1 MKFKNLFE
9 VREFINELI
18 KQYIYDFKFERI
30 NICFFKRNYYKCTE
44 KQLNYLKFLLTDKF
58 LYELSDKQINYL
70 SKLSIKEM
78 SILISTIKDI
88 EIEEIVLVDA
98 KNEEITEYIVEI

>member
-30 NICFFKRNYYKCTE
+30 FKCII
-44 KQLNYLKFLLTDKF
+44 KQ
-58 LYELSDKQINYL
+58 
-70 SKLSIKEM
+70 
-78 SILISTIKDI
+78 
-88 EIEEIVLVDA
+88 EI
-98 KNEEITEYIVEI
+98 